1 MRIMKTSAYNNFP
14 GETLILSRYTTHSTE
29 TNNNMWLCDAI
40 NNLIEEIMKAQSVK
54 IIFKSFQISEV
65 ELPEKIKLNIFSI
78 VKEHL
83 NNIVSQKKVFE
94 INIGI
99 SLNKSRLLL
108 SIADNIVRIDSTPG
122 THPQVIDV
130 RSMADLHTGNL
141 ELIYNPYIGNCL
153 IYQQR
158 FNS

>member
-1 MRIMKTSAYNNFP
+1 MKTTAYNNFP
-14 GETLILSRYTTHSTE
+14 CKTLILPGYTTHSTE

-40 NNLIEEIMKAQSVK
+40 NNLIEEIMKAQPVK

-65 ELPEKIKLNIFSI
+65 ELTEKIKLNIFSI
-78 VKEHL
+78 VKAHL

-99 SLNKSRLLL
+99 SQNKFRLLL
-108 SIADNIVRIDSTPG
+108 SIADDIVCIDSTQG
-122 THPQVIDV
+122 THPQIVDV
-130 RSMADLHTGNL
+130 KSMADPHTGNL
-141 ELIYNPYIGNCL
+141 EFVYKPYIGNCL

-158 FNS
+158 LHN